1 MVSGREAVGA
11 AAARAAG
18 WMAAMKVAAR
28 AAGWM
33 AAMKVAAKMVVLRVA
48 AQAGEAM
55 AHRQPY
61 KPPVGRRHS

>member
-1 MVSGREAVGA
+1 MSGREAGGA
-11 AAARAAG
+11 A
-18 WMAAMKVAAR
+18 AAR